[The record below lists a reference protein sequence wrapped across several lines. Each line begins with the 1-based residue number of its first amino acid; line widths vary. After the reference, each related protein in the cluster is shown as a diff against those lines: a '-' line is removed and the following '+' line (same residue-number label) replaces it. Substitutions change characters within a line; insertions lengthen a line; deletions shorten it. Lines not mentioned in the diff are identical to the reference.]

1 MKLFIVRNTLG
12 HMENGRRLMQHL
24 VVSLAAII
32 VMATGS
38 AKAQS
43 LTDITSSIRG
53 GGGWVA
59 IAIENGE
66 GSYSSV
72 RLPTLN
78 LKLNGC
84 VTVWDKLSGTW
95 EIEATETVTN
105 TRLLLSADPGIGVPF
120 SHQFGIQGQV
130 DVSIRWSEP
139 SNTILLLWVGLTM
152 EADNVSKACEPQ
164 TEPPIG

>member
-1 MKLFIVRNTLG
+1 MKLFIVRNTLS
-12 HMENGRRLMQHL
+12 HMENGSKLMQHL
-24 VVSLAAII
+24 AVSLAVIT

-59 IAIENGE
+59 IAIEDGE

-84 VTVWDKLSGTW
+84 LTVWDKLSGTW
-95 EIEATETVTN
+95 EIDATETVTG
-105 TRLLLSADPGIGVPF
+105 TRLLLSAEPGIGVPF

-130 DVSIRWSEP
+130 DVSFRWSEP
-139 SNTILLLWVGLTM
+139 GNTILLLWVGLTTQ
-152 EADNVSKACEPQ
+152 ADTVGKACEPR